1 MATSAFWSVALEDI
15 PDPDFADMSIGVLPA
30 HATADPAAW
39 ARSLFSLKTMPRWV
53 LAALAMRQLL
63 APLMGVPR
71 APKDVF
77 AVCRVEGDEALVAF
91 DDKHLDFRVG
101 VGVDE
106 EHALVRVVTAVR
118 LKGWRGRLYF
128 LPVRIGHPLVVQS
141 MLKRSQ
147 KVLSGVT
154 TRR

>member
-1 MATSAFWSVALEDI
+1 MAQPSFGSLAIEQI
-15 PDPDFADMSIGVLPA
+15 PDPDFADVTIGVLPA

-39 ARSLFSLKTMPRWV
+39 ARSLFSFQTMPRWV
-53 LAALAMRQLL
+53 LLALLARQVL

-77 AVCRVEGDEALVAF
+77 AVRCVEGEEALVAF
-91 DDKHLDFRVG
+91 DDRHLDFRVG

-106 EHALVRVVTAVR
+106 LHNLVRITTTVR
-118 LKGWRGRLYF
+118 LKGWRGRVYF
-128 LPVRIGHPLVVQS
+128 WPVRFGHPIVVRS
-141 MLKRSQ
+141 MLRRSQ

-154 TRR
+154 R